1 MNTHAFLF
9 EKFTHILISTNCF
22 LMRKMSN
29 ALHKST
35 NFYKIYLQ
43 FLNNLPISSPGTC
56 PNIDQD
62 RDFKSECTHGAGAC
76 NTNYYCIMYQIHQF
90 LCQHLCNYSSTESPE
105 RERAADRYS
114 PIKQEAESSLSNV
127 QRRLFIVECCQF
139 YGKKHA

>member
-1 MNTHAFLF
+1 MNKIYDGKLRVLELCTSFLNEHFSMKWNCFLRQKKSLTKTIPVMNTHAFLF

-22 LMRKMSN
+22 LMWKMSN

-56 PNIDQD
+56 PNIDPD

-76 NTNYYCIMYQIHQF
+76 NTNYYCIMYQIH
-90 LCQHLCNYSSTESPE
+90 
-105 RERAADRYS
+105 
-114 PIKQEAESSLSNV
+114 
-127 QRRLFIVECCQF
+127 
-139 YGKKHA
+139 